1 MVIVIPIGIAAVIA
15 LKFIVPM
22 LLLRFPFFAAW
33 GNYVLDVIDGDILQG
48 LGMSNHT
55 YQLVDKGADLFSY
68 VFMLLLGL
76 RWRIKNVI
84 IVLFIYRL
92 IGQILFFAT
101 GNEIYF
107 VYFQN
112 FLEPLIMAYALLLF
126 KNRGDEE
133 KTYASYKKHFILI
146 WAIIIAYKLWNE
158 WYLHFANIDLST
170 LFFGLDGTMF

>member
-1 MVIVIPIGIAAVIA
+1 MMVLIPIGIGIVIA

-48 LGMSNHT
+48 LGLSEHT

-68 VFMLLLGL
+68 VFMLLVGL

-84 IVLFIYRL
+84 IVLFVYRL
-92 IGQILFFAT
+92 VGQILFFAT
-101 GNEIYF
+101 GNEMYF

-112 FLEPLIMAYALLLF
+112 FLEPLIMAYTLLLF
-126 KNRGDEE
+126 KNRGDEA
-133 KTYASYKKHFILI
+133 KAYTSYKKHLFLI
-146 WAIIIAYKLWNE
+146 WTIIIVYKVWNE
-158 WYLHFANIDLST
+158 WYLHFANSDLST
-170 LFFGLDGTMF
+170 IFFGFDGAML